1 MMSCQYKKTL
11 KKRIA
16 KEALPF
22 IINYCESC
30 LKRNQQRSFV
40 RYVDQKS
47 TEAINVENI
56 FVTQQLGKIKK
67 KKKLKK
73 KLR

>member
-1 MMSCQYKKTL
+1 MSCKYKKTL

-56 FVTQQLGKIKK
+56 SYYIYLHFCYSTIGEN
-67 KKKLKK
+67 
-73 KLR
+73 